1 METLIEGYRRF
12 RETGW
17 PERRAL
23 FEKLA
28 QEGQS
33 PKAMVI
39 SCADSRADPAMIF
52 DAGPGELFVVRNV
65 AAIVP
70 PFEPDGRY
78 HGTSAALEYAVK
90 VLQVPALVVLGHA
103 MCGGVGA
110 LLRGVPDSTPDY
122 LGPWVRI
129 AAAARRRVLECAPAD
144 PQSMAEQEVVKLSL
158 DNLLSFPW
166 VDARVA
172 EGKLKLYGAK
182 FDIRTGALSL
192 LQPDGSF
199 AEA

>member
-1 METLIEGYRRF
+1 MDKLIEGYRRF
-12 RETGW
+12 RATGW

-28 QEGQS
+28 KEGQS
-33 PKAMVI
+33 PRAMVI
-39 SCADSRADPAMIF
+39 SCADSRADPAIIF

-70 PFEPDGRY
+70 PFEPDGKY
-78 HGTSAALEYAVK
+78 HGTSAALEYAVN
-90 VLQVPALVVLGHA
+90 VLEVPALIVLGHA

-110 LLRGVPDSTPDY
+110 LLGGVPDATPDF

-144 PQSMAEQEVVKLSL
+144 PQALAEQEVVKLSL

-166 VDARVA
+166 IDRRVA
-172 EGKLKLYGAK
+172 AGKLKLHGAK
-182 FDIRTGALSL
+182 FDIRTGALSI